1 MKKYPSV
8 RRLPKFEYVAPKT
21 LKEAVNFL
29 AKHHRTAIPLAGG
42 TDLLL
47 NMKRRAVVPEY
58 LVALKNIPKLDTITY
73 KRQRGLR
80 IGALATI
87 HAVET
92 SPEVKR
98 HYPILSQAAA
108 TLGSIQ
114 IRNLGTVVGNVCS
127 ALPSADMVP
136 SLVALGAQVKIV
148 NGADEKLVL
157 LENFITNVGK
167 TILAA
172 DELVEELQI
181 PALPSHGAGTYIKYA
196 QRGAKALGIC
206 NVATWI
212 ALEQDVCSEVKICL
226 GAVGQTPIRA
236 VEAESVLRG
245 KPFTPESVKAAAQ
258 KASEEARPRSSP
270 LRGSAEYRKSTV
282 GILTERALL
291 SSRAQIEKKDKK

>member
-1 MKKYPSV
+1 VKKYPSV
-8 RRLPKFEYVAPKT
+8 RRLPKFEYVTPKT
-21 LKEAVNFL
+21 LKEAVDFL
-29 AKHHRTAIPLAGG
+29 AKHNKAATPLAGG

-47 NMKRRAVVPEY
+47 NMKRRASVRQS
-58 LVALKNIPKLDTITY
+58 LVALKSIPDLDAITY
-73 KRQRGLR
+73 KKGQGLR

-98 HYPILSQAAA
+98 NYAILSQAAS

-136 SLVALGAQVKIV
+136 GLVALGAQVKII
-148 NGADEKLVL
+148 NGANEKLVPV
-157 LENFITNVGK
+157 EDFITSVGR

-172 DELVEELQI
+172 DELVGELQV
-181 PALPSHGAGTYIKYA
+181 PPLPTNGGGTYIKYA

-212 ALEQDVCSEVKICL
+212 ALDKDICTEAKICL

-236 VEAESVLRG
+236 VEAESVLKG
-245 KPFTPESVKAAAQ
+245 NTFTPETVKAAAK
-258 KASEEARPRSSP
+258 KASEEAQPRSSP
-270 LRGSAEYRKSTV
+270 LRGSAEYRKTTV
-282 GILTERALL
+282 GALTQRALL
-291 SSRAQIEKKDKK
+291 RSRAQIG

>member
-8 RRLPKFEYVAPKT
+8 RRLPEFEYVTPKT
-21 LKEAVNFL
+21 LKEAVDFL
-29 AKHHRTAIPLAGG
+29 AKHNKAATPLAGG

-47 NMKRRAVVPEY
+47 NMKRRASVPQY
-58 LVALKNIPKLDTITY
+58 LVALKSIPDLNAITY
-73 KRQRGLR
+73 KKGQGLR

-92 SPEVKR
+92 SPEVK
-98 HYPILSQAAA
+98 HNYPILSHAAS

-136 SLVALGAQVKIV
+136 GLVALGAQVKII
-148 NGADEKLVL
+148 NGANEKLVPV
-157 LENFITNVGK
+157 EDFITNVGQ
-167 TILAA
+167 TVLAD
-172 DELVEELQI
+172 DELVGELQV
-181 PALPSHGAGTYIKYA
+181 PPLPSNGGGTYIKYA

-212 ALEQDVCSEVKICL
+212 ALDQDICTEVRICL

-236 VEAESVLRG
+236 VEAESVLKG
-245 KPFTPESVKAAAQ
+245 NPFTPETVKAAAQ
-258 KASEEARPRSSP
+258 KASEESQPRSSP
-270 LRGSAEYRKSTV
+270 LRGSAEYRKTTV
-282 GILTERALL
+282 GALTQRALL
-291 SSRAQIEKKDKK
+291 SSRAQIE

>member
-8 RRLPKFEYVAPKT
+8 RRLPEFEYVAPKT
-21 LKEAVNFL
+21 LQEAVDFL
-29 AKHHRTAIPLAGG
+29 SSHPKGAWPLAGG

-47 NMKRRAVVPEY
+47 NMKRRAVVPQY
-58 LVALKNIPKLDTITY
+58 LVSLKHIPDLDAIFY
-73 KRQRGLR
+73 KKGKGLR
-80 IGALATI
+80 IGALTTI
-87 HAVET
+87 HSVEI
-92 SPEVKR
+92 SPEVRR

-136 SLVALGAQVKIV
+136 SLVVLGAQVKII
-148 NGADEKLVL
+148 NGADEKLVPV
-157 LENFITNVGK
+157 ENFITNVGK

-172 DELVEELQI
+172 NELVEELQI
-181 PALPSHGAGTYIKYA
+181 PTLPFHGAGTYIKYA

-245 KPFTPESVKAAAQ
+245 NPFTPESVKAAAQ
-258 KASEEARPRSSP
+258 KASEEAQPRSSP

-282 GILTERALL
+282 GVLTERALL
-291 SSRAQIEKKDKK
+291 RSREQIA

>member
-8 RRLPKFEYVAPKT
+8 RRLPNFEYVAPKT
-21 LKEAVNFL
+21 LQEAVDFL
-29 AKHHRTAIPLAGG
+29 AKHNKTATPLAGG

-47 NMKRRAVVPEY
+47 NMKRRAMVPEY
-58 LVALKNIPKLDTITY
+58 LVALKNIPDLDTITY
-73 KRQRGLR
+73 KENQGLR

-98 HYPILSQAAA
+98 NYPILSQAAA

-136 SLVALGAQVKIV
+136 SLVALGARVKII
-148 NGADEKLVL
+148 NEAGEKLVPVKD
-157 LENFITNVGK
+157 FITNVGK
-167 TILAA
+167 TVLAA
-172 DELVEELQI
+172 AELVAELQVPPL
-181 PALPSHGAGTYIKYA
+181 PAHGGGTYIKYA

-206 NVATWI
+206 NVAAWI
-212 ALEQDVCSEVKICL
+212 ALDQDICSEVKICL

-236 VEAESVLRG
+236 LEAESVLRG
-245 KPFTPESVKAAAQ
+245 NPFTPETVKAAAL
-258 KASEEARPRSSP
+258 KASEEAQPRSSP

-282 GILTERALL
+282 GVLTERALL
-291 SSRAQIEKKDKK
+291 SSRAQIG

>member
-1 MKKYPSV
+1 VKKYPSV
-8 RRLPKFEYVAPKT
+8 RRLPKFEYVAPQT
-21 LKEAVNFL
+21 LKEAVAFL
-29 AKHHRTAIPLAGG
+29 TKHKKAAMLLAGG

-47 NMKRRAVVPEY
+47 NMKRRAVVPQY
-58 LVALKNIPKLDTITY
+58 LVALKNIPDLQAITY
-73 KRQRGLR
+73 KNGQGLR

-92 SPEVKR
+92 SPDVKR

-136 SLVALGAQVKIV
+136 SLVALGAQVKII
-148 NGADEKLVL
+148 NGTGERRVPVED
-157 LENFITNVGK
+157 FITNVGK
-167 TILAA
+167 TVLAA
-172 DELVEELQI
+172 DELVEELQV
-181 PALPSHGAGTYIKYA
+181 PALPSHGGGTYIKYA

-212 ALEQDVCSEVKICL
+212 ALDQDTCIEAKICL
-226 GAVGQTPIRA
+226 GAVGQTPVRA
-236 VEAESVLRG
+236 VAAEAALKG
-245 KPFTPESVKAAAQ
+245 NPFTLETVKAAAQ

-270 LRGSAEYRKSTV
+270 LRGSAEYRKTTV
-282 GILTERALL
+282 GALTQRALL
-291 SSRAQIEKKDKK
+291 NSRAQIE

>member
-8 RRLPKFEYVAPKT
+8 RRLPKFEYVTPKT
-21 LKEAVNFL
+21 LKEAVDFL
-29 AKHHRTAIPLAGG
+29 AKHNKAATPLAGG

-47 NMKRRAVVPEY
+47 NMKRRASVPQY
-58 LVALKNIPKLDTITY
+58 LVALKSIPDLDAITY
-73 KRQRGLR
+73 KKGQGLR

-98 HYPILSQAAA
+98 NYAILSQAAS

-136 SLVALGAQVKIV
+136 GLVALGAQVKII
-148 NGADEKLVL
+148 NGANEKLVPV
-157 LENFITNVGK
+157 EDFITSVGR

-172 DELVEELQI
+172 DELVGELQV
-181 PALPSHGAGTYIKYA
+181 PPLPTNGGGTYIKYA

-212 ALEQDVCSEVKICL
+212 ALDKDICTEAKICL

-236 VEAESVLRG
+236 VEAESVLKG
-245 KPFTPESVKAAAQ
+245 NTFTPETVKAAAK
-258 KASEEARPRSSP
+258 KASEEAQPRSSP
-270 LRGSAEYRKSTV
+270 LRGSAEYRKTTV
-282 GILTERALL
+282 GALTQRALL
-291 SSRAQIEKKDKK
+291 RSRAQIE

>member
-1 MKKYPSV
+1 VKKYPSV

-21 LKEAVNFL
+21 LKEAVDLL
-29 AKHHRTAIPLAGG
+29 AKHKKAALPLAGG

-47 NMKRRAVVPEY
+47 NMKRRAVVPQY
-58 LVALKNIPKLDTITY
+58 LVALKSIPGLDAITD
-73 KRQRGLR
+73 KKGQGLR

-98 HYPILSQAAA
+98 KYPILSQAAA

-136 SLVALGAQVKIV
+136 GLVALGAQVKII
-148 NGADEKLVL
+148 NRAGAKLVPV
-157 LENFITNVGK
+157 EEFITNVGQ
-167 TILAA
+167 TVLAA
-172 DELVEELQI
+172 GELVQELQV
-181 PALPSHGAGTYIKYA
+181 PPLPTHGGGTYIKYA

-212 ALEQDVCSEVKICL
+212 ALDQDICTEAKICL

-236 VEAESVLRG
+236 VEAESVLKG
-245 KPFTPESVKAAAQ
+245 NPFTPETVKAAAQ
-258 KASEEARPRSSP
+258 KASAEAQPRSSP
-270 LRGSAEYRKSTV
+270 LRGSAEYRKTTV
-282 GILTERALL
+282 GALTQRALL
-291 SSRAQIEKKDKK
+291 SSRAQIG

>member
-8 RRLPKFEYVAPKT
+8 RRLPKFEYVAPQT
-21 LKEAVNFL
+21 LKEAVDFL
-29 AKHHRTAIPLAGG
+29 AKHNKAAMPLAGG

-47 NMKRRAVVPEY
+47 NMKRRAVVPQY
-58 LVALKNIPKLDTITY
+58 LVALKSIPDLDAIAY
-73 KRQRGLR
+73 KKGQGLR

-98 HYPILSQAAA
+98 K
-108 TLGSIQ
+108 
-114 IRNLGTVVGNVCS
+114 CS

-136 SLVALGAQVKIV
+136 SLVALGAQVKII
-148 NGADEKLVL
+148 NGADAKLVPV
-157 LENFITNVGK
+157 EDFITNVGK

-172 DELVEELQI
+172 DELVAELQV
-181 PALPSHGAGTYIKYA
+181 PPLPSHGGGTYIKFA

-212 ALEQDVCSEVKICL
+212 AMDQDICTEVKICL

-236 VEAESVLRG
+236 VEAESVLKG
-245 KPFTPESVKAAAQ
+245 NPFTPETVKAAAQ
-258 KASEEARPRSSP
+258 KASEEAQPRSSP
-270 LRGSAEYRKSTV
+270 LRGSAEYRKTTV
-282 GILTERALL
+282 GALTQRALL
-291 SSRAQIEKKDKK
+291 SSRAQIG

>member
-8 RRLPKFEYVAPKT
+8 RRLPKFDYVAPQT
-21 LKEAVNFL
+21 LKEAVDFL
-29 AKHHRTAIPLAGG
+29 SKHQKAAAPLAGG

-47 NMKRRAVVPEY
+47 NMKRRAVVPQY
-58 LVALKNIPKLDTITY
+58 LVALKNIPEVDAITY
-73 KRQRGLR
+73 KKDQGLR

-98 HYPILSQAAA
+98 GYPILSQAAA

-136 SLVALGAQVKIV
+136 SLVALGAQVKII
-148 NGADEKLVL
+148 NRAEEKLMPV
-157 LENFITNVGK
+157 EDFITNVGK
-167 TILAA
+167 TVLAE
-172 DELVEELQI
+172 DELVQELLV
-181 PALPSHGAGTYIKYA
+181 PPLPSRGGGTYIKYA

-212 ALEQDVCSEVKICL
+212 ALDQDTCTEARICL

-236 VEAESVLRG
+236 VEAESILKG
-245 KPFTPESVKAAAQ
+245 NPFTPETVKAAAQ

-270 LRGSAEYRKSTV
+270 LRGSAEYRKTTV
-282 GILTERALL
+282 GALTERALL
-291 SSRAQIEKKDKK
+291 SSRAQIE

>member
-8 RRLPKFEYVAPKT
+8 RRLPKFEYVAPVT
-21 LKEAVNFL
+21 LIEAVDFL
-29 AKHHRTAIPLAGG
+29 AKHGKTATPLAGG

-58 LVALKNIPKLDTITY
+58 LVALKNIPDLDTISY
-73 KRQRGLR
+73 KKGQGLR

-87 HAVET
+87 HAVEA
-92 SPEVKR
+92 SEDVKR
-98 HYPILSQAAA
+98 YYPILSQAAA

-136 SLVALGAQVKIV
+136 SLVALGAQVKII
-148 NGADEKLVL
+148 NASGEKLVAVQD
-157 LENFITNVGK
+157 FITNVGK
-167 TILAA
+167 TVLADA
-172 DELVEELQI
+172 ELVAELQVPSL
-181 PALPSHGAGTYIKYA
+181 PAQGGGTYIKYA

-212 ALEQDVCSEVKICL
+212 ALDQDICTEVKICL

-236 VEAESVLRG
+236 REAESVLRG
-245 KPFTPESVKAAAQ
+245 NPFTPETVKAAAS
-258 KASEEARPRSSP
+258 KASEESRPRSSP
-270 LRGSAEYRKSTV
+270 LRGSAEYRKSTI
-282 GILTERALL
+282 GALTERALL
-291 SSRAQIEKKDKK
+291 SSRAQIG

>member
-21 LKEAVNFL
+21 LQEAVDFL
-29 AKHHRTAIPLAGG
+29 SKHKKDAWPLAGG

-47 NMKRRAVVPEY
+47 NMKRRAVVPQY
-58 LVALKNIPKLDTITY
+58 LVALKNIPDLDAITY
-73 KRQRGLR
+73 KKGQGLR

-114 IRNLGTVVGNVCS
+114 IRNLGTAVGNVCS

-136 SLVALGAQVKIV
+136 SLIALGAQVKII
-148 NGADEKLVL
+148 NGAGEKLVPV
-157 LENFITNVGK
+157 EHFIINVGK
-167 TILAA
+167 TVLAA
-172 DELVEELQI
+172 GELVGELQV
-181 PALPSHGAGTYIKYA
+181 PTLPSHGGGTYIKYA

-212 ALEQDVCSEVKICL
+212 ALDQTICTEVKICL

-245 KPFTPESVKAAAQ
+245 NPFTPETVKAAAQ
-258 KASEEARPRSSP
+258 KASEEAQPRSSP

-282 GILTERALL
+282 GVLTERALL
-291 SSRAQIEKKDKK
+291 SSRAQIG

>member
-1 MKKYPSV
+1 VKKYPSV

-21 LKEAVNFL
+21 LKEAVDFL
-29 AKHHRTAIPLAGG
+29 AKHNKATPLAGG

-47 NMKRRAVVPEY
+47 NMKRRALVPEY
-58 LVALKNIPKLDTITY
+58 LVALKNIPDLDAITY
-73 KRQRGLR
+73 KESQGLR
-80 IGALATI
+80 IGARATI

-92 SPEVKR
+92 APAVKR
-98 HYPILSQAAA
+98 NYPILSQAAA

-136 SLVALGAQVKIV
+136 SLVALGAQVKII
-148 NGADEKLVL
+148 NGAGEKLVAV
-157 LENFITNVGK
+157 EDFITNVGK
-167 TILAA
+167 TVLAT
-172 DELVEELQI
+172 DELVEELQV
-181 PALPSHGAGTYIKYA
+181 PPLSSHGGGTYIKYA

-212 ALEQDVCSEVKICL
+212 AMDQDICTEVKICL

-236 VEAESVLRG
+236 IAAESVLRG
-245 KPFTPESVKAAAQ
+245 NPFTPETVKAAAR
-258 KASEEARPRSSP
+258 KASEEAQPRSSP

-282 GILTERALL
+282 GALTERALL
-291 SSRAQIEKKDKK
+291 SSREQIG

>member
-1 MKKYPSV
+1 VKKYPSV

-21 LKEAVNFL
+21 LKEAVDFL
-29 AKHHRTAIPLAGG
+29 AKHHKAAKPLAGG

-47 NMKRRAVVPEY
+47 NMKRRASVPQY
-58 LVALKNIPKLDTITY
+58 LLALKSIPDLDAITY
-73 KRQRGLR
+73 KKGQGLR

-98 HYPILSQAAA
+98 NYPILSQAAS

-136 SLVALGAQVKIV
+136 GLVALAAQVRII
-148 NGADEKLVL
+148 NGANEKLVL
-157 LENFITNVGK
+157 VEDFITNVGQ
-167 TILAA
+167 TVLAD
-172 DELVEELQI
+172 DELVGELQV
-181 PALPSHGAGTYIKYA
+181 PPLTSNGGGTYIKYA

-212 ALEQDVCSEVKICL
+212 ALDQDICTEARICL

-236 VEAESVLRG
+236 VEAESVLKG
-245 KPFTPESVKAAAQ
+245 NPFTPETVKAAAQ
-258 KASEEARPRSSP
+258 KASAESQPRSSP
-270 LRGSAEYRKSTV
+270 LRGSAEYRKTTV
-282 GILTERALL
+282 GALTQRALL
-291 SSRAQIEKKDKK
+291 NSRAQIA

>member
-1 MKKYPSV
+1 MKKYSSV

-21 LKEAVNFL
+21 LKEAVDFL
-29 AKHHRTAIPLAGG
+29 AKHHKAATPLAGG

-47 NMKRRAVVPEY
+47 NMKRRAAVPQY
-58 LVALKNIPKLDTITY
+58 LLALKSIPGLDAITY
-73 KRQRGLR
+73 KKGQGLR

-87 HAVET
+87 HAVEI

-98 HYPILSQAAA
+98 NYPILSQAAS

-136 SLVALGAQVKIV
+136 GLVALAAQVKII
-148 NGADEKLVL
+148 NAANEKLVPV
-157 LENFITNVGK
+157 EDFITNVGQ
-167 TILAA
+167 TVLAD
-172 DELVEELQI
+172 DELVGELQVPPL
-181 PALPSHGAGTYIKYA
+181 PANGGGTYIKYA

-212 ALEQDVCSEVKICL
+212 ALDQDICTEARICL

-236 VEAESVLRG
+236 VEAESVLKG
-245 KPFTPESVKAAAQ
+245 NPFTPETVKAAAQ
-258 KASEEARPRSSP
+258 KASEESQPRSSP
-270 LRGSAEYRKSTV
+270 LRGSAEYRKTTV
-282 GILTERALL
+282 GALTQRALL
-291 SSRAQIEKKDKK
+291 SSRAQIE

>member
-8 RRLPKFEYVAPKT
+8 RRLPKFEYVTPKT
-21 LKEAVNFL
+21 LKEAVDFL
-29 AKHHRTAIPLAGG
+29 SQYNKAARPLAGG

-47 NMKRRAVVPEY
+47 NMKRRAVVPQY
-58 LVALKNIPKLDTITY
+58 LIALKSIPGLDTIAY
-73 KRQRGLR
+73 EEGQGLR

-98 HYPILSQAAA
+98 KYPILSQAAA

-136 SLVALGAQVKIV
+136 SLVVLGAQVKIISAA
-148 NGADEKLVL
+148 GEKLVPV
-157 LENFITNVGK
+157 EDFITNVGK
-167 TILAA
+167 TVLAA
-172 DELVEELQI
+172 DELVGELQV
-181 PALPSHGAGTYIKYA
+181 PPSPSHGGGTYIKYA

-212 ALEQDVCSEVKICL
+212 ALNQDICTEVKICL

-236 VEAESVLRG
+236 LEAESVLKG
-245 KPFTPESVKAAAQ
+245 NPFTPQAVRAAAQ
-258 KASEEARPRSSP
+258 KASQEAQPRSSP
-270 LRGSAEYRKSTV
+270 LRGSAAYRKTTV
-282 GILTERALL
+282 GVLTQRALL
-291 SSRAQIEKKDKK
+291 SSRAQIG

>member
-21 LKEAVNFL
+21 LKEAVDFL
-29 AKHHRTAIPLAGG
+29 AKHKKAALLLAGG

-47 NMKRRAVVPEY
+47 NMKRRAVVPQY
-58 LVALKNIPKLDTITY
+58 LVALKSIPGLDAITD
-73 KRQRGLR
+73 KKGQGLR

-98 HYPILSQAAA
+98 KYAILSQAAA

-136 SLVALGAQVKIV
+136 SLVALGAQVKII
-148 NGADEKLVL
+148 NGGEEKLVPV
-157 LENFITNVGK
+157 EEFITNVGK

-172 DELVEELQI
+172 DEIVEELQV
-181 PALPSHGAGTYIKYA
+181 PPLPSHSGGTYIKYA

-212 ALEQDVCSEVKICL
+212 ALDREICTEAKICL

-236 VEAESVLRG
+236 VEAESVLKG
-245 KPFTPESVKAAAQ
+245 NPFTPETAKAAAQ
-258 KASEEARPRSSP
+258 KASEEAQPRSSP
-270 LRGSAEYRKSTV
+270 LRGSAEYRKTTV
-282 GILTERALL
+282 GALTQRALL
-291 SSRAQIEKKDKK
+291 SSRAQIE

>member
-21 LKEAVNFL
+21 LKEAVDFL
-29 AKHHRTAIPLAGG
+29 VKHRKAATPLAGG

-47 NMKRRAVVPEY
+47 NMKRRAVVPQY
-58 LVALKNIPKLDTITY
+58 LLALKNIPGLDAITD
-73 KRQRGLR
+73 KKGQGLR

-98 HYPILSQAAA
+98 KYTILSQAAA

-136 SLVALGAQVKIV
+136 SLVALGAQVKIL
-148 NGADEKLVL
+148 NGAGEKLVPV
-157 LENFITNVGK
+157 EEFITNVGK
-167 TILAA
+167 TVLAA
-172 DELVEELQI
+172 GELVEELQV
-181 PALPSHGAGTYIKYA
+181 PPLPFHGGGTYIKYA

-212 ALEQDVCSEVKICL
+212 ALNDDICTEAKICL

-236 VEAESVLRG
+236 VEAESVLKG
-245 KPFTPESVKAAAQ
+245 NPFTPETVKAAAQ
-258 KASEEARPRSSP
+258 KASEEAKPRSSP
-270 LRGSAEYRKSTV
+270 LRGSAAYRKSTV
-282 GILTERALL
+282 GVLTQRALL
-291 SSRAQIEKKDKK
+291 SSRAQIE

>member
-21 LKEAVNFL
+21 LQEAIDFL
-29 AKHHRTAIPLAGG
+29 SKNKKAATPLAGG

-58 LVALKNIPKLDTITY
+58 LVALKNIPDLDVIAY
-73 KRQRGLR
+73 KEKHGLR

-92 SPEVKR
+92 FPDVKR
-98 HYPILSQAAA
+98 KYPILSQAAA

-148 NGADEKLVL
+148 NGAGEKLVP
-157 LENFITNVGK
+157 LEDFITNVGK
-167 TILAA
+167 TVLAA
-172 DELVEELQI
+172 DELVAELQV
-181 PALPSHGAGTYIKYA
+181 PPPPSHGGGTYIKYA

-212 ALEQDVCSEVKICL
+212 ALDQNICTEVKICL

-236 VEAESVLRG
+236 VGAESVLRG
-245 KPFTPESVKAAAQ
+245 NPFTPETVKAAAQ
-258 KASEEARPRSSP
+258 KASEEAQPRSSP

-282 GILTERALL
+282 GVLTERALL
-291 SSRAQIEKKDKK
+291 SSRAQIG

>member
-1 MKKYPSV
+1 VKKYPSV
-8 RRLPKFEYVAPKT
+8 RRLPKFEYVTPKT
-21 LKEAVNFL
+21 LKEAVDFL
-29 AKHHRTAIPLAGG
+29 AKHNKAATPLAGG

-47 NMKRRAVVPEY
+47 NMKRRASVPQY
-58 LVALKNIPKLDTITY
+58 LVALKSIPDLDAITY
-73 KRQRGLR
+73 KKGQGLR

-98 HYPILSQAAA
+98 NYAILSQAAS

-136 SLVALGAQVKIV
+136 GLVALGAQVKII
-148 NGADEKLVL
+148 NAANEKLVPV
-157 LENFITNVGK
+157 EDFITNVGR
-167 TILAA
+167 TVLSAG
-172 DELVEELQI
+172 ELVGELQV
-181 PALPSHGAGTYIKYA
+181 PPLPPNGSGIYIKYA

-212 ALEQDVCSEVKICL
+212 ALDKDICTEAKICL

-236 VEAESVLRG
+236 VEAESVLKG
-245 KPFTPESVKAAAQ
+245 NPFTPETVKAAAQ
-258 KASEEARPRSSP
+258 KASEEAQPRSSP
-270 LRGSAEYRKSTV
+270 LRGSAEYRKTTV
-282 GILTERALL
+282 GALTQRALL
-291 SSRAQIEKKDKK
+291 RSRAQIG

>member
-8 RRLPKFEYVAPKT
+8 RRLPQFEYVAPKT
-21 LKEAVNFL
+21 LKEAVDFL
-29 AKHHRTAIPLAGG
+29 AKHHKAATPLAGG

-47 NMKRRAVVPEY
+47 NMKRRAAVPQY
-58 LVALKNIPKLDTITY
+58 LVALKSIPDLDAITY
-73 KRQRGLR
+73 KKGQGLR

-98 HYPILSQAAA
+98 EYPILCQAAA

-136 SLVALGAQVKIV
+136 SLVALGAQVKII
-148 NGADEKLVL
+148 NGAEAKLVP
-157 LENFITNVGK
+157 LEDFITNVGK
-167 TILAA
+167 TVLAA
-172 DELVEELQI
+172 DELVGELQVPPL
-181 PALPSHGAGTYIKYA
+181 PAHGGGTYIKYA

-206 NVATWI
+206 NVATCI
-212 ALEQDVCSEVKICL
+212 ALDQDICTEVKICL

-236 VEAESVLRG
+236 VEAESVLKG
-245 KPFTPESVKAAAQ
+245 NPFSTETVKAAGQ
-258 KASEEARPRSSP
+258 KASEEAQPRSSP
-270 LRGSAEYRKSTV
+270 LRGSAEYRKTTV
-282 GILTERALL
+282 GALTRRALL
-291 SSRAQIEKKDKK
+291 SSRAQIG

>member
-21 LKEAVNFL
+21 LKEAVDFL
-29 AKHHRTAIPLAGG
+29 SKHPKAATLLAGG

-47 NMKRRAVVPEY
+47 NMKRRAVVPQY
-58 LVALKNIPKLDTITY
+58 LVALKHIPELDALVY
-73 KRQRGLR
+73 EEGQGLR

-98 HYPILSQAAA
+98 NYPILSQAAA

-114 IRNLGTVVGNVCS
+114 IRNLATVVGNVCS

-136 SLVALGAQVKIV
+136 SLVAVGAQVKIL
-148 NGADEKLVL
+148 NGAEEKLVPV
-157 LENFITNVGK
+157 EAFITNVGK
-167 TILAA
+167 TVLAA
-172 DELVEELQI
+172 NELVGELQV
-181 PALPSHGAGTYIKYA
+181 PPLPPDGGGTYIKYA

-212 ALEQDVCSEVKICL
+212 ALDQDICTEARICL

-236 VEAESVLRG
+236 LEAESVLVG
-245 KPFTPESVKAAAQ
+245 KPFTPETVKAAAQ
-258 KASEEARPRSSP
+258 KASDEAQPRSSP
-270 LRGSAEYRKSTV
+270 LRGSAQYRKATV
-282 GILTERALL
+282 GALTQRALL
-291 SSRAQIEKKDKK
+291 RSRAQIE